1 MTDENTAIE
10 QIVTRAWEDEAF
22 KQEILNNP
30 KPAIEQTTGEKLPE
44 DLVIRVVQETPN
56 VRYIMLPS
64 VSSMTPEERQQ
75 TVNEFRQEATG
86 DFSSV
91 IVRAIEDDTF
101 KQELV
106 SQPNAVIERELGIT
120 LPEGS
125 EIRVLEQEDNIR
137 YLVLPM
143 QPDSLEGDELSE
155 AELEAV
161 AGGIKWL
168 PDLKC
173 GKTVSSLICS
183 INNCGV
189 RC

>member
-10 QIVTRAWEDEAF
+10 QIVIRTWEDEEF
-22 KQEILNNP
+22 KQELLSDP
-30 KPAIEQTTGEKLPE
+30 KPAIEQATGEKLPE
-44 DLVIRVVQETPN
+44 DLVIRVVEETPN
-56 VRYIMLPS
+56 TRYLMLPPI
-64 VSSMTPEERQQ
+64 SSMTPEERQQ
-75 TVNEFRQEATG
+75 TVNELRQGVGG

-91 IVRAIEDDTF
+91 IARSIEDNAF

-120 LPEGS
+120 LPEGT
-125 EIRVLEQEDNIR
+125 EIRILEPEDNIR

-155 AELEAV
+155 EQLEAV
-161 AGGIKWL
+161 AGGLCIKA
-168 PDLKC
+168 C
-173 GKTVSSLICS
+173 FRMSSFYCP
-183 INNCGV
+183 G